1 MNAIV
6 ILGLILFI
14 LMLIFG
20 GKTGLV
26 SFLTLFLNFIILFIT
41 VLAIV
46 FGAPIYVVTFIF
58 VLLSRWLT
66 CFYST
71 ALIQKL

>member
-41 VLAIV
+41 VPVSYTQLRAHH
-46 FGAPIYVVTFIF
+46 TSQE
-58 VLLSRWLT
+58 LLCRHQL
-66 CFYST
+66 
-71 ALIQKL
+71 

>member
-46 FGAPIYVVTFIF
+46 FGAYLCRYFHF
-58 VLLSRWLT
+58 LYYCLDG
-66 CFYST
+66 
-71 ALIQKL
+71 

>member
-20 GKTGLV
+20 GKTG
-26 SFLTLFLNFIILFIT
+26 TR
-41 VLAIV
+41 
-46 FGAPIYVVTFIF
+46 FIF
-58 VLLSRWLT
+58 NAI
-66 CFYST
+66 F
-71 ALIQKL
+71 KLYHFIHYCTRHRFWRAYLCRYFHFLYYCLDG